1 MHERQAEFY
10 GHGWTTGNLELLARF
25 FEKHPGYADKTFL
38 SVKVSC
44 LVRTRAI
51 YSNLVHIDREGR

>member
-51 YSNLVHIDREGR
+51 YLF